1 MNAII
6 ARDLYKEE
14 CSGNAILE
22 GEPYN
27 IAPFRCLSLIR
38 QGEYRCWYLPVRYQK
53 TADDSIVSGT
63 KRMKRGRK

>member
-1 MNAII
+1 MKAII
-6 ARDLYKEE
+6 ACDLCKEE

-27 IAPFRCLSLIR
+27 IAPFRCLLLIWQR
-38 QGEYRCWYLPVRYQK
+38 GYRCGYLPVRYQK

-63 KRMKRGRK
+63 KRMK